1 MRPLGLSA
9 AALRHP
15 KSQRRPPPTSL
26 LDVLPTLV
34 CRPCKLLQTS
44 APASSQALVGGSPR
58 RPTTTAGASTGMLA
72 LNHCGV
78 FLPLHHHRSPGLSA
92 PGLSKSRGSKPKS
105 VPNKT
110 SAARASRV
118 TPCHSG
124 ACNRHICL
132 LQWGGRF
139 VGRSLSSC

>member
-72 LNHCGV
+72 LNHCGS
-78 FLPLHHHRSPGLSA
+78 PLA
-92 PGLSKSRGSKPKS
+92 
-105 VPNKT
+105 
-110 SAARASRV
+110 
-118 TPCHSG
+118 
-124 ACNRHICL
+124 
-132 LQWGGRF
+132 
-139 VGRSLSSC
+139 RSLGTWAVEKPGEQAEKCS